1 MLTRYTVLLGQS
13 YSVEWLNALQV
24 AAYKACGAEVTEYR

>member
-13 YSVEWLNALQV
+13 YSVEWLNDAQV
-24 AAYKACGAEVTEYR
+24 AAYKVCGAKVTEYC